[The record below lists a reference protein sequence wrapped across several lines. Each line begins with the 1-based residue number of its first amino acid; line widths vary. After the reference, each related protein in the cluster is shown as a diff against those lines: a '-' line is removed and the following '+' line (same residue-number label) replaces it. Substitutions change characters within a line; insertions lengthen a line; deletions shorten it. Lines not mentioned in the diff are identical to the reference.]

1 VRPRVLPVLL
11 LALTLLC
18 SCTGPGVQGGDP
30 VTPTQSA
37 TTAAPVRLTVVAEAD
52 PAAAAEHASRVL
64 FRSAD
69 VAVLARDGDR
79 PGTLLGASA
88 AVSLGVPLL
97 LQPAGGDDA
106 GVAREL
112 DRLGAGTV
120 LAVGAAAA
128 PATAPGDTRRTVIA
142 VAATPASLAGAGVR
156 LGRPLAVPPDGAA
169 TAIAGLQPDTP
180 RALHPPAG
188 AAPSAT
194 PSASLSASPSAS
206 ASTSAST
213 SPSAR
218 ASAGKPRRVPAVHRG
233 RPLADTVVLGTG
245 GPEVLAGLAT
255 ARAAGAR
262 VVLTD
267 GPDPRASS
275 AVVAALAQARPT
287 SVMALGAPFAGD
299 HDLDWQLATA
309 TTGRQLPGG
318 GQLVFPGRTLV
329 ALYGTPG
336 TAALGVL
343 GEQGLDASIA
353 RARQHA
359 ARYDKLIDGPVVPT
373 FEIIATVAS
382 AVAGP
387 DGNYS
392 TEIDPATLRPWV
404 VAAQRA
410 GLYVVLDLQPGRAD
424 FLTQAKQY
432 QSLLALP
439 NVGLALDPEWR
450 LGPGELP
457 LQQIGSVG
465 IDEINRVAGWLAAL
479 TRSKLLPQKLLVLH
493 QFRVSMIQGRDR
505 LDTSHPELA
514 VVLHADGQGT
524 QGNKQA
530 TWRTLHQDLPHGT
543 LFWGWK
549 NFYDEDHPM
558 LTPEQTVAQ
567 VSPRPDLIS
576 YQ

>member
-18 SCTGPGVQGGDP
+18 SCTGPGFQGGGDP
-30 VTPTQSA
+30 ATPTYSA
-37 TTAAPVRLTVVAEAD
+37 ATAAPAQLSVVAEAD

-64 FRSAD
+64 FRTAD

-106 GVAREL
+106 GVGREL

-120 LAVGAAAA
+120 LAVGEARA
-128 PATAPGDTRRTVIA
+128 PAAAPGDTRRTVIT
-142 VAATPASLAGAGVR
+142 VAATPASLSDAGIR
-156 LGRPLAVPPDGAA
+156 LGAMQKVPDGAA
-169 TAIAGLQPDTP
+169 ASAIAGLSPGNA
-180 RALHPPAG
+180 RALEMAN
-188 AAPSAT
+188 AIAVQ
-194 PSASLSASPSAS
+194 SPSS
-206 ASTSAST
+206 S
-213 SPSAR
+213 SPSTGKAR
-218 ASAGKPRRVPAVHRG
+218 KVPAVHRG

-262 VVLTD
+262 VVLSGTT
-267 GPDPRASS
+267 DPRASS
-275 AVVAALAQARPT
+275 DVVAALAQARPR

-299 HDLDWQLATA
+299 DDLDWQLATA

-359 ARYDKLIDGPVVPT
+359 ARYDKLVDGPVVPT

-382 AVAGP
+382 SVAGP

-404 VAAQRA
+404 VAAERA

-432 QSLLALP
+432 QSLLQLP

-465 IDEINRVAGWLAAL
+465 IDEINRVAGWLASL

-530 TWRTLHQDLPHGT
+530 TWRTLHQDLPSGQ

-567 VSPRPDLIS
+567 VNPRPNLIS

>member
-1 VRPRVLPVLL
+1 
-11 LALTLLC
+11 
-18 SCTGPGVQGGDP
+18 
-30 VTPTQSA
+30 
-37 TTAAPVRLTVVAEAD
+37 
-52 PAAAAEHASRVL
+52 
-64 FRSAD
+64 
-69 VAVLARDGDR
+69 
-79 PGTLLGASA
+79 
-88 AVSLGVPLL
+88 
-97 LQPAGGDDA
+97 
-106 GVAREL
+106 
-112 DRLGAGTV
+112 
-120 LAVGAAAA
+120 
-128 PATAPGDTRRTVIA
+128 
-142 VAATPASLAGAGVR
+142 
-156 LGRPLAVPPDGAA
+156 
-169 TAIAGLQPDTP
+169 
-180 RALHPPAG
+180 
-188 AAPSAT
+188 
-194 PSASLSASPSAS
+194 
-206 ASTSAST
+206 
-213 SPSAR
+213 
-218 ASAGKPRRVPAVHRG
+218 
-233 RPLADTVVLGTG
+233 
-245 GPEVLAGLAT
+245 
-255 ARAAGAR
+255 
-262 VVLTD
+262 
-267 GPDPRASS
+267 
-275 AVVAALAQARPT
+275 
-287 SVMALGAPFAGD
+287 
-299 HDLDWQLATA
+299 
-309 TTGRQLPGG
+309 LPGG

-359 ARYDKLIDGPVVPT
+359 ARYDKLVDGPVVPT

-382 AVAGP
+382 SVAGP

-404 VAAQRA
+404 VAAERA

-432 QSLLALP
+432 QSLLQLP

-465 IDEINRVAGWLAAL
+465 IDEINRVADWLASL

-530 TWRTLHQDLPHGT
+530 TWRTLHQDLPGGQ

-567 VSPRPDLIS
+567 VNPRPNLIS

>member
-1 VRPRVLPVLL
+1 
-11 LALTLLC
+11 
-18 SCTGPGVQGGDP
+18 
-30 VTPTQSA
+30 
-37 TTAAPVRLTVVAEAD
+37 
-52 PAAAAEHASRVL
+52 
-64 FRSAD
+64 
-69 VAVLARDGDR
+69 
-79 PGTLLGASA
+79 
-88 AVSLGVPLL
+88 
-97 LQPAGGDDA
+97 
-106 GVAREL
+106 
-112 DRLGAGTV
+112 
-120 LAVGAAAA
+120 
-128 PATAPGDTRRTVIA
+128 
-142 VAATPASLAGAGVR
+142 
-156 LGRPLAVPPDGAA
+156 
-169 TAIAGLQPDTP
+169 
-180 RALHPPAG
+180 
-188 AAPSAT
+188 
-194 PSASLSASPSAS
+194 
-206 ASTSAST
+206 
-213 SPSAR
+213 
-218 ASAGKPRRVPAVHRG
+218 
-233 RPLADTVVLGTG
+233 
-245 GPEVLAGLAT
+245 
-255 ARAAGAR
+255 
-262 VVLTD
+262 VLTD

-287 SVMALGAPFAGD
+287 SVMALGAAFAGD
-299 HDLDWQLATA
+299 RDLDWQLATA

-450 LGPGELP
+450 LGPGERP

-465 IDEINRVAGWLAAL
+465 VDEINGVADWLAAL

-530 TWRTLHQDLPHGT
+530 TWRTLHQDLPHGP

-567 VSPRPDLIS
+567 VNPRPNLIS